1 MTPKILI
8 IGSTGKLGS
17 KLLKF
22 SFKNNIK
29 IDAIC
34 CFNNQ
39 KKLISQSQKFKIKN
53 KLFYLNLMMKKNY
66 LNI

>member
-1 MTPKILI
+1 MKPRILI

-22 SFKNNIK
+22 AFNNDIK

-39 KKLISQSQKFKIKN
+39 KKLIFQSQKFKIKN
-53 KLFYLNLMMKKNY
+53 KIVLFIFIDEKRLFEY
-66 LNI
+66 